1 MDSLSGSFITLR
13 PAIRI
18 MEIIQET
25 SNNYGITQELLV
37 MSILAR
43 YGAVS
48 VPMGNS
54 ERYDCILDLNRKNLF
69 FRIQIKSLNI
79 LEDGDSIVIP
89 MKNKNCAKNIDKIY
103 TDEEVDYIAITYNN
117 EVYLFKP
124 NYSSALTVR
133 ISMPTYP
140 NQHWLED
147 YRIDKVLNFEYISWL
162 SQKEQERKEKKQSKK
177 ENTCRICGS
186 PISDDAVLC
195 VFCYKR
201 EKAQASKRISKDLL
215 KEEILSVKNKKT
227 SFV

>member
-1 MDSLSGSFITLR
+1 
-13 PAIRI
+13 
-18 MEIIQET
+18 
-25 SNNYGITQELLV
+25 
-37 MSILAR
+37 
-43 YGAVS
+43 
-48 VPMGNS
+48 
-54 ERYDCILDLNRKNLF
+54 
-69 FRIQIKSLNI
+69 
-79 LEDGDSIVIP
+79 

-227 SFV
+227 SFVQLGKKYGVTDNTIRKWCKYYNLPFKVNDLKNLTEEEIVGL